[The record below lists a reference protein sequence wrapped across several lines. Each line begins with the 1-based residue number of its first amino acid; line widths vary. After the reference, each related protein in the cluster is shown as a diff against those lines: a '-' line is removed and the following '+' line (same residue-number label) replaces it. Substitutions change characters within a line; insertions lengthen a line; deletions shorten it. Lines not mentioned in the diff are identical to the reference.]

1 LTFFAQLAVFYK
13 SRAIAIL
20 APPPTLAAVKGR
32 AVDFAVSHQNF
43 RHGLEYPANQ
53 PNPEKIQ
60 KLKLKV
66 ALPKATS

>member
-1 LTFFAQLAVFYK
+1 LTFFAQLAVFDQ

-43 RHGLEYPANQ
+43 RHGLEYPATNRTL
-53 PNPEKIQ
+53 NKIQ